1 MGLFTGNQNTYVQ
14 YGQRRLLENTV
25 KVSRINILAVTVL
38 TLLNVVFL
46 IGGEF
51 NTYFPFSAY
60 LPYALV
66 DDGMFYSCM
75 YPVEVYGEYLSE
87 ITFVGRDY
95 FITQTCIAVAV
106 LAVYVVCWIF
116 MKKNP
121 KVWMIVALVWF
132 GIDTVLLLLWLGFS
146 GGLLL
151 DYLFHGWVIVYLA
164 KGLSAIKKLK
174 ELPEEEEMPADVV
187 DAAPAEEPVEE
198 VPEEEKVPEDVTVEE

>member
-1 MGLFTGNQNTYVQ
+1 MGLFTRNQNAYVQ
-14 YGQRRLLENTV
+14 YSQRQLLENTV

-38 TLLNVVFL
+38 TLLNVLFL

-66 DDGMFYSCM
+66 DDGLFYSCM
-75 YPVEVYGEYLSE
+75 YPAEVYGEYLSE

-106 LAVYVVCWIF
+106 LAVYVVCWIC

-121 KVWMIVALVWF
+121 KVWLIVTLVWF
-132 GIDTVLLLLWLGFS
+132 GIDTVVLIWWLGFS
-146 GGLLL
+146 GSLLL
-151 DYLFHGWVIVYLA
+151 DYLFHAWVIVYLA

-174 ELPEEEEMPADVV
+174 NLTEEEAFAEIV
-187 DAAPAEEPVEE
+187 DAEPVEE
-198 VPEEEKVPEDVTVEE
+198 PEEEAPAEDVPVEE